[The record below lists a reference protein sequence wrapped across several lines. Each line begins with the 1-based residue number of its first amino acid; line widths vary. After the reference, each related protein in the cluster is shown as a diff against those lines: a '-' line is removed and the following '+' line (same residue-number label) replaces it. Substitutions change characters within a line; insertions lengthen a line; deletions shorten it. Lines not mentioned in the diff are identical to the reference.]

1 MSQQNSLD
9 DSSAKAQKI
18 RNRVKRL
25 AWLLDDSIPVPIF
38 GKYRIGVDGIIGF
51 IPGIGD
57 AIGAVLSLFI
67 LEEAARLGVPKS
79 ILSRMLLNVAIE
91 SMLGLIPLAGDVFD
105 MAWKANLRNVKLID
119 SYLDSPQA
127 VTRSSRFIIIGIVA
141 VSFLFVGFISL
152 IGLMILK
159 WFIGLFV

>member
-1 MSQQNSLD
+1 
-9 DSSAKAQKI
+9 
-18 RNRVKRL
+18 
-25 AWLLDDSIPVPIF
+25 
-38 GKYRIGVDGIIGF
+38 
-51 IPGIGD
+51 
-57 AIGAVLSLFI
+57 
-67 LEEAARLGVPKS
+67 
-79 ILSRMLLNVAIE
+79 MLLNVAIE